1 MTITAASRPILRS
14 ATAQRPIRVMV
25 VDDAVVVRGLI
36 ARWVE
41 SEPGL
46 EVVAALRSGREAI
59 AQIEHVDPDVV
70 ILDVDMPDMDG
81 ITALPRLLA
90 AKPDLVVIM
99 ASTLTRRNAEISL
112 RALALGA
119 ADYIP
124 KPETTREVTTSET
137 FHRELVEKIRALG
150 LRRKSPATQP
160 RETTPAAAPAGDHG
174 SKALRPTAVPV
185 DEPVPAVSVDHAP
198 VDEADQDVIK
208 LRPFPPIQPRVL
220 LIGAST
226 GGPQA
231 LNAVIAKL
239 NRVIDE
245 APVLIVQHMPPTFT
259 TIFAEH
265 LSRASGRVAREG
277 VDGEPVRAGH
287 IYIAPGGKH
296 MRVDRR
302 GGEATIGIFDG
313 PMVNFCKPSVDPL
326 FSSAAEIWGAKC
338 LALVLTGMG
347 CDGTN
352 GAADLV
358 AAGGAVIAQ
367 DEATSVVW
375 GMPGSVTHAGLCS
388 SVLPLDRIAPAV
400 IRLFSGSRL

>member
-1 MTITAASRPILRS
+1 
-14 ATAQRPIRVMV
+14 MV

-36 ARWVE
+36 VRWVE

-59 AQIEHVDPDVV
+59 AQIEHTDPDVV

-90 AKPDLVVIM
+90 AKPELVVIM

-124 KPETTREVTTSET
+124 KPETTREVTTSES

-150 LRRKSPATQP
+150 LRRKHPPEQA
-160 RETTPAAAPAGDHG
+160 REATPAA
-174 SKALRPTAVPV
+174 
-185 DEPVPAVSVDHAP
+185 VPAVVRPVTVPAGELVPAASVEHAP
-198 VDEADQDVIK
+198 ADGADEGVVK
-208 LRPFPPIQPRVL
+208 LRPFPPIPPRVL

-231 LNAVIAKL
+231 LNAVVAKL

-265 LSRASGRVAREG
+265 LSRASGRVAHEG

>member
-1 MTITAASRPILRS
+1 
-14 ATAQRPIRVMV
+14 MV

-36 ARWVE
+36 VRWVE

-59 AQIEHVDPDVV
+59 AQMAQADPDVV

-124 KPETTREVTTSET
+124 KPETTREVTTSES
-137 FHRELVEKIRALG
+137 FRRELVEKIRALG
-150 LRRKSPATQP
+150 LRRRHPSEQVH
-160 RETTPAAAPAGDHG
+160 EVTPA
-174 SKALRPTAVPV
+174 V
-185 DEPVPAVSVDHAP
+185 VPAVVRSVMASAGGQEPAVEHAP
-198 VDEADQDVIK
+198 AAETHDDIR
-208 LRPFPPIQPRVL
+208 LRPFPPIPPRIL

-231 LNAVIAKL
+231 LNAVVSKL
-239 NRVIDE
+239 HRVIDD

-265 LSRASGRVAREG
+265 LSRASGRIAREG
-277 VDGEPVRAGH
+277 VDGEPVRAGQ

-302 GGEATIGIFDG
+302 GGEATIAIVDG

-326 FSSAAEIWGAKC
+326 FSSAAEVWGAKC

-388 SVLPLDRIAPAV
+388 SVLPLDRIAPAI

>member
-1 MTITAASRPILRS
+1 MTINAASRPILRS

-36 ARWVE
+36 VRWVE

-59 AQIEHVDPDVV
+59 AQIGHTDPDVV

-90 AKPDLVVIM
+90 AKRELVVIM

-124 KPETTREVTTSET
+124 KPETTREVTTSES
-137 FHRELVEKIRALG
+137 FRRELVEKIRALG
-150 LRRKSPATQP
+150 LRRKHPPEHAQ
-160 RETTPAAAPAGDHG
+160 EAAPAVV
-174 SKALRPTAVPV
+174 RPMVVPAG
-185 DEPVPAVSVDHAP
+185 EPVPAASIERP
-198 VDEADQDVIK
+198 PDEDIK
-208 LRPFPPIQPRVL
+208 LRPFPPIPPRIL

-231 LNAVIAKL
+231 LNAVVAKL

-245 APVLIVQHMPPTFT
+245 APILIVQHMPPTFT

-265 LSRASGRVAREG
+265 LSRASGRIAREG
-277 VDGEPVRAGH
+277 VDGEPVRAGQ
-287 IYIAPGGKH
+287 IYIAPGGRH
-296 MRVDRR
+296 MRVNRR
-302 GGEATIGIFDG
+302 GGEATIAIVDG

-326 FSSAAEIWGAKC
+326 FSSAAEVWGAKC

-352 GAADLV
+352 GAAELV

-400 IRLFSGSRL
+400 IRLFAGSRL

>member
-1 MTITAASRPILRS
+1 
-14 ATAQRPIRVMV
+14 MV

-112 RALALGA
+112 RALSLGA

-124 KPETTREVTTSET
+124 KPETTREVTTSEA
-137 FHRELVEKIRALG
+137 FRRELVEKIRALG
-150 LRRKSPATQP
+150 LRRKHPPEQA
-160 RETTPAAAPAGDHG
+160 REATPAAAPAVV
-174 SKALRPTAVPV
+174 RPVTLPTGELVPA
-185 DEPVPAVSVDHAP
+185 DEPVPAVSVEHAP
-198 VDEADQDVIK
+198 VDEANQDVIK

>member
-1 MTITAASRPILRS
+1 
-14 ATAQRPIRVMV
+14 MV

-36 ARWVE
+36 VRWVE

-59 AQIEHVDPDVV
+59 AQIEHADPDVV

-124 KPETTREVTTSET
+124 KPETTREVTTSES
-137 FHRELVEKIRALG
+137 FRRDLVEKIRALG
-150 LRRKSPATQP
+150 LRRKCPPEHVQEAAP
-160 RETTPAAAPAGDHG
+160 VVVRPMVMPVGEPLPAASIERAPDNE
-174 SKALRPTAVPV
+174 
-185 DEPVPAVSVDHAP
+185 DE
-198 VDEADQDVIK
+198 DVIK
-208 LRPFPPIQPRVL
+208 LRPFPPIPPRIL

-231 LNAVIAKL
+231 LNAVVAKL
-239 NRVIDE
+239 NRVIDD
-245 APVLIVQHMPPTFT
+245 APILIVQHMPPTFT

-265 LSRASGRVAREG
+265 LSRASGRIVREG
-277 VDGEPVRAGH
+277 VDGEPVRAGR
-287 IYIAPGGKH
+287 IYIAPGGRH

-302 GGEATIGIFDG
+302 GGEATIAIVDG

-326 FSSAAEIWGAKC
+326 FSSAAEVWGAKC

-352 GAADLV
+352 GAAELV

-400 IRLFSGSRL
+400 IRLFAGSRL

>member
-1 MTITAASRPILRS
+1 MTIIAASRPTLHS

-59 AQIEHVDPDVV
+59 AQVAHVDPDVV

-90 AKPDLVVIM
+90 AKPELVVIM

-112 RALALGA
+112 RALSLGA

-137 FHRELVEKIRALG
+137 FRRDLVEKIRALG
-150 LRRKSPATQP
+150 VRRKKSPEQA
-160 RETTPAAAPAGDHG
+160 REATPAAPPAI
-174 SKALRPTAVPV
+174 LRPVVVPV
-185 DEPVPAVSVDHAP
+185 DEPVPAVSVEHAP
-198 VDEADQDVIK
+198 DSEGAIK
-208 LRPFPPIQPRVL
+208 LRPFPPIPPRVL

-231 LNAVIAKL
+231 LNAVVAKL

-265 LSRASGRVAREG
+265 LSRASGRVAHEG
-277 VDGEPVRAGH
+277 IDGEPVRAGQ

-302 GGEATIGIFDG
+302 GGEPMIAISDG

-326 FSSAAEIWGAKC
+326 FSSAAEVWGAKC
-338 LALVLTGMG
+338 LALMLTGMG
-347 CDGTN
+347 CDGTS
-352 GAADLV
+352 GAADLC

-375 GMPGSVTHAGLCS
+375 GMPGSVAHAGLCS
-388 SVLPLDRIAPAV
+388 SVLPLERIAPAI
-400 IRLFSGSRL
+400 IRLFSGGRL

>member
-1 MTITAASRPILRS
+1 MTITAASRPTLRS

-36 ARWVE
+36 VRWVE

-59 AQIEHVDPDVV
+59 AQIEHADPDVV

-137 FHRELVEKIRALG
+137 FRRELVEKIRALG
-150 LRRKSPATQP
+150 LRRKYPPEHVQ
-160 RETTPAAAPAGDHG
+160 EAAPAVR
-174 SKALRPTAVPV
+174 SMVVPV
-185 DEPVPAVSVDHAP
+185 GEPVPAASIERAP
-198 VDEADQDVIK
+198 DEDIK
-208 LRPFPPIQPRVL
+208 LRPFPPIPPRIL

-231 LNAVIAKL
+231 LNAVVSKL
-239 NRVIDE
+239 NRVIDD

-265 LSRASGRVAREG
+265 LSRASGRIAREG
-277 VDGEPVRAGH
+277 VDGEPVRAGR
-287 IYIAPGGKH
+287 IYIAPGGRH

-302 GGEATIGIFDG
+302 GGEATIAIVDG

-326 FSSAAEIWGAKC
+326 FSSAAEVWGAKC

-352 GAADLV
+352 GAAELV

-400 IRLFSGSRL
+400 IRLFAGSRL

>member
-1 MTITAASRPILRS
+1 
-14 ATAQRPIRVMV
+14 MV

-41 SEPGL
+41 SQPGL

>member
-1 MTITAASRPILRS
+1 MTITAASRSIFRS
-14 ATAQRPIRVMV
+14 ASQRPIRVMV
-25 VDDAVVVRGLI
+25 VDDAVVERGLI

-41 SEPGL
+41 SQPGL

-59 AQIEHVDPDVV
+59 AQIEQVDPDVV

-150 LRRKSPATQP
+150 LRRKSPPTSPPTQP
-160 RETTPAAAPAGDHG
+160 REATPA
-174 SKALRPTAVPV
+174 SAVPPTLV
-185 DEPVPAVSVDHAP
+185 PADEPLPAAGSVEHAP
-198 VDEADQDVIK
+198 VDEADQDAIK

-231 LNAVIAKL
+231 LNAVVAKL
-239 NRVIDE
+239 N
-245 APVLIVQHMPPTFT
+245 
-259 TIFAEH
+259 
-265 LSRASGRVAREG
+265 
-277 VDGEPVRAGH
+277 
-287 IYIAPGGKH
+287 
-296 MRVDRR
+296 
-302 GGEATIGIFDG
+302 
-313 PMVNFCKPSVDPL
+313 
-326 FSSAAEIWGAKC
+326 
-338 LALVLTGMG
+338 
-347 CDGTN
+347 
-352 GAADLV
+352 
-358 AAGGAVIAQ
+358 
-367 DEATSVVW
+367 
-375 GMPGSVTHAGLCS
+375 
-388 SVLPLDRIAPAV
+388 
-400 IRLFSGSRL
+400 